1 MAHGNSIADASA
13 EWQQV
18 RTFRKRMRLLALPLR
33 CGMRTLLLVLLV
45 LSLGA
50 ETRGADTLIIG
61 NKGEDTLSFV
71 SLNDGRELARPKTG
85 PNPHE
90 VAVSPDGKQAA
101 VVAYGGNTIDVF
113 DIAKR
118 ERVRTIDLSPN
129 KAPHGIVW
137 LPDGRIIATTERSK
151 SLTIVDTK
159 NGDKVSALPTEQDI
173 SHMVAVAPDATRA
186 YVTNIRSGT
195 LTVLDLKKNEKLR
208 DLPAGKEP
216 EGLALTPDGRQ
227 IWVADRG
234 GDTVYVFD
242 AAELKETAKID
253 VGKTPIRLAISPDGR
268 TAVTSN
274 FGAGDLTLIDVASR
288 RVTRTVPVSGQA
300 DAQQV
305 TILFASTGSRLYV
318 AETGRD
324 RVAEVDLAR
333 GKVLRHLPAGKNGDG
348 LAVAP

>member
-1 MAHGNSIADASA
+1 
-13 EWQQV
+13 
-18 RTFRKRMRLLALPLR
+18 MRNFLLS
-33 CGMRTLLLVLLV
+33 LLVLV
-45 LSLGA
+45 GA
-50 ETRGADTLIIG
+50 VGARASDTLIIG

-71 SLNDGRELARPKTG
+71 DLSDGRELGRGKTG

-151 SLTIVDTK
+151 SLTIVDTR
-159 NGDKVSALPTEQDI
+159 NGDKVSAIPTEQDV

-186 YVTNIRSGT
+186 YVTNMRSGT

-227 IWVADRG
+227 VWVADRG
-234 GDTVYVFD
+234 GNTVYVFD
-242 AAELKETAKID
+242 AGELKEIAKIE
-253 VGKTPIRLAISPDGR
+253 VGKTPIRIAISPDGR

-274 FGAGDLTLIDVASR
+274 FGTGDLTVIDVASR
-288 RVTRTVPVSGQA
+288 RITRTVPVSGGA

-305 TILFASTGSRLYV
+305 TILFSPDGARLYV

-324 RVAEVDLAR
+324 RVAEVDLAA

-348 LAVAP
+348 LAIAK